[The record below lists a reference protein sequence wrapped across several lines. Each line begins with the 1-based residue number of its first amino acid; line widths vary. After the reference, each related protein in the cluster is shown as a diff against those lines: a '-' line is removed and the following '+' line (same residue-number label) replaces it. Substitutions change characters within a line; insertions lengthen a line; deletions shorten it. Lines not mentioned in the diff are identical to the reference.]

1 MQMINQEQEYVSTKK
16 YKALIIDDSEMNREI
31 LKEILSDE
39 MDIVEID
46 NGEDA
51 CDYMMNHSS
60 ELNIVI
66 LDLVMPGMNGFEVLK
81 FMKYKHMM
89 DSLPVI
95 MISADNDEHNI
106 ERAFDLGVIDFVFRP
121 FSERIVLRRVLTTIS
136 LFKRQKELISVIDT
150 QYRVDDLRTHDL
162 TGLDYKQ
169 AFFNK
174 VYTHL
179 KSHPNDKLLMIAID
193 IDHFKLFNNY
203 YGWER
208 GDKYLKKIAELMKKF
223 IQRHGG
229 MAGYLG
235 GDDFV
240 LLCPDKRED
249 IRQFYE
255 SVIKSGQLAEY
266 QVGFSPKIGI
276 YEIDDNMQAVASIYD
291 HALIALDDTKGDYSK
306 NVAWYNKSMYQDV
319 KDEYELLVDVQ
330 RGLRDQ
336 EFTFYIQ
343 PKVNMIDGRIVGGEA
358 LARWIHKDKGLVAPG
373 AFIPALEQNGF
384 ISHIDRVVWD
394 NVAAWQKDWIDSGH
408 TPLPI
413 SVNVSRADMFTM
425 DVTEF
430 FLGLV
435 EKYGISKDLIELEVT
450 ESAYVEEN
458 SVVSKEISRLRDA
471 GFKILMDD
479 FGSGYSSLNS
489 LKDLEI
495 DILKIDMK
503 FLRMDLSN
511 KNKGVSILESIVN
524 MARAMQIPTIVEGV
538 EEQEQVNYLTGMG
551 CNYAQ
556 GFFFYKPMPREDFEK
571 LVCNEDNVDH
581 EGIHVSRLDPVHVRE
596 FLDENLYSDVVV
608 NNILGPTAFYEV
620 EDDEICL
627 VRMNEQYCK
636 LTGHAFRPQ
645 DVADADARGDN
656 YPVSLEGIHP
666 DDREG
671 FKQMIEDAYQD
682 PLNGAAR
689 LIRYRQADGGYAKYK
704 LRIFFLRNRHNTRI
718 YLASVQTMEGF
729 DA

>member
-1 MQMINQEQEYVSTKK
+1 MKQENEIISTKK

-31 LKEILSDE
+31 LKGILSDE

-51 CDYMMNHSS
+51 CDYMMNHAS

-89 DSLPVI
+89 ESLPVI

-121 FSERIVLRRVLTTIS
+121 FSERIVLRRVLTTIN
-136 LFKRQKELISVIDT
+136 LFKRQRDLIATIDT
-150 QYRVDDLRTHDL
+150 QYKVDDGRTDDL

-169 AFFNK
+169 TFFNK

-179 KSHPNDKLLMIAID
+179 KSNPNDRLLMIAID

-208 GDKYLKKIAELMKKF
+208 GDRYLKKIARLMREF
-223 IQRHGG
+223 IQMNGG

-235 GDDFV
+235 GDDFA
-240 LLCPDKRED
+240 LLCPNKREEL
-249 IRQFYE
+249 RKFYGR
-255 SVIKSGQLAEY
+255 VIKSGQLAEY

-276 YEIDDNMQAVASIYD
+276 YEIDDNMESVGSIYD
-291 HALIALDDTKGDYSK
+291 HAVIALDDTKGDYTK
-306 NVAWYNKSMYQDV
+306 NVSWYNKSMYQDV

-330 RGLRDQ
+330 RGIRDG
-336 EFTFYIQ
+336 EFTFFIQ
-343 PKVNMIDGRIVGGEA
+343 PKVNMLDGRIVGGEA
-358 LARWIHKDKGLVAPG
+358 LVRWIHKDKGMVSPG
-373 AFIPALEQNGF
+373 VFIPALEQNGF
-384 ISHIDRVVWD
+384 ISNIDQIVWD
-394 NVAAWQKDWIDSGH
+394 NVAAWQKDWIESGH
-408 TPLPI
+408 EALPI
-413 SVNVSRADMFTM
+413 SVNVSRADIFTM
-425 DVTEF
+425 DVTGF
-430 FLGLV
+430 FLGLI
-435 EKYGISKDLIELEVT
+435 EKYDLPKHLLEIEIT
-450 ESAYVEEN
+450 ESAYVEEDTK
-458 SVVSKEISRLRDA
+458 VSSEIGKLRDA
-471 GFKILMDD
+471 GFKVLMDD

-489 LKDLEI
+489 LKDMEI
-495 DILKIDMK
+495 DVLKIDMK
-503 FLRMDLSN
+503 FLKMDFSN
-511 KNKGVSILESIVN
+511 LNKGVSILESIVN

-556 GFFFYKPMPREDFEK
+556 GFFFYRPMPREEFAK
-571 LVCNEDNVDH
+571 LVENEDNVDH
-581 EGIHVSRLDPVHVRE
+581 EGIHISRLDPVHVRE

-636 LTGHAFRPQ
+636 LTGLAYHPEQIAEQ
-645 DVADADARGDN
+645 DAKGEN
-656 YPVSLEGIHP
+656 YIITLEGVHP
-666 DDREG
+666 DDRG
-671 FKQMIEDAYQD
+671 TFRKLIEDAYDD
-682 PLNGAAR
+682 PLNGASAHIRFRVKSGDYKDYRMR
-689 LIRYRQADGGYAKYK
+689 L
-704 LRIFFLRNRHNTRI
+704 FFLRNRHNTRI
-718 YLASVQTMEGF
+718 YYASIMSTEDF
-729 DA
+729 

>member
-1 MQMINQEQEYVSTKK
+1 MANQENELVSTKK

-39 MDIVEID
+39 MEIVEID

-51 CDYMMNHSS
+51 CDYMMGHAT

-89 DSLPVI
+89 EVLPVI
-95 MISADNDEHNI
+95 MISADNDEYNI

-121 FSERIVLRRVLTTIS
+121 FSERIVLRRVLTTIN
-136 LFKRQKELISVIDT
+136 LFKRQRELISVIDT
-150 QYRVDDLRTHDL
+150 QYRVDDGRTDDL

-169 AFFNK
+169 TFFNK
-174 VYTHL
+174 VYTHF
-179 KSHPNDKLLMIAID
+179 KSNPNDRLLMIAID

-208 GDKYLKKIAELMKKF
+208 GDQYLKKIARLMREF
-223 IQRHGG
+223 IQINGG

-235 GDDFV
+235 GDDFA
-240 LLCPDKRED
+240 LLCPNKKEELKK
-249 IRQFYE
+249 FYDR
-255 SVIKSGQLAEY
+255 VVKSGQLSEY

-276 YEIDDNMQAVASIYD
+276 YEIDDNMEAVGSIYD
-291 HALIALDDTKGDYSK
+291 HATIALDDTKGDYTK
-306 NVAWYNKSMYQDV
+306 NVAWYDKSMYQDV

-330 RGLRDQ
+330 RGIRDG
-336 EFTFYIQ
+336 EFTFYVQ
-343 PKVNMIDGRIVGGEA
+343 PKVNMLDGRIVGGEA
-358 LARWIHKDKGLVAPG
+358 LVRWIHKDKGMVSPG
-373 AFIPALEQNGF
+373 VFIPALEQNGF
-384 ISHIDRVVWD
+384 ISNIDQIVWD

-408 TPLPI
+408 DALPI
-413 SVNVSRADMFTM
+413 SVNVSRADIFTM
-425 DVTEF
+425 DVTGF
-430 FLGLV
+430 FKSLA
-435 EKYGISKDLIELEVT
+435 EKYNLPTDLLEIEIT
-450 ESAYVEEN
+450 ESAYVAED
-458 SVVSKEISRLRDA
+458 SKVSNEIKKLREA
-471 GFKILMDD
+471 GFKVLMDD

-489 LKDLEI
+489 LKDMDI
-495 DILKIDMK
+495 DVLKIDMK
-503 FLRMDLSN
+503 FLKMDFSN
-511 KNKGVSILESIVN
+511 MNKGVSILESIVN

-556 GFFFYKPMPREDFEK
+556 GFFFYRPMPKEEFTRLLE
-571 LVCNEDNVDH
+571 NEDNVDH
-581 EGIHVSRLDPVHVRE
+581 EGIHISRLDPVHVRE

-636 LTGHAFRPQ
+636 LTGLPYHPRKTAEE
-645 DVADADARGDN
+645 DAKGDN
-656 YPVSLEGIHP
+656 YVLTLEGVHP
-666 DDREG
+666 VDRALFRE
-671 FKQMIEDAYQD
+671 MIDEAYEN
-682 PLNGAAR
+682 PLTGSSRQIRFRVKGGEYNDLRFR
-689 LIRYRQADGGYAKYK
+689 L
-704 LRIFFLRNRHNTRI
+704 FFLRNRHNTRI
-718 YLASVQTMEGF
+718 YYASIQKL
-729 DA
+729 

>member
-1 MQMINQEQEYVSTKK
+1 MVFHENEHVSTKK

-31 LKEILSDE
+31 LKEILADE
-39 MDIVEID
+39 MEIVEID

-66 LDLVMPGMNGFEVLK
+66 LDLIMPGMNGFEVLK

-89 DSLPVI
+89 DVLPVI

-121 FSERIVLRRVLTTIS
+121 FSERIVLRRVLTTIN

-150 QYRVDDLRTHDL
+150 QYRVDDRRTDDL

-169 AFFNK
+169 TFFNK

-179 KSHPNDKLLMIAID
+179 KSNPNDRLLMVAID
-193 IDHFKLFNNY
+193 IDHFRLYNNY

-208 GDKYLKKIAELMKKF
+208 GDKYLKTIARLMREF
-223 IQRHGG
+223 IQINGG

-235 GDDFV
+235 SDDFA
-240 LLCPDKRED
+240 LLCPNKREEL
-249 IRQFYE
+249 RKFYDR
-255 SVIKSGQLAEY
+255 VMNGGQLSEY

-276 YEIDDNMQAVASIYD
+276 YEIDDNMEAVGSIYD
-291 HALIALDDTKGDYSK
+291 HAVIALEDTKGDYTR
-306 NVAWYNKSMYQDV
+306 NVAWYDKSMYQDV

-330 RGLRDQ
+330 RGLRDS
-336 EFTFYIQ
+336 EFTFFIQ
-343 PKVNMIDGRIVGGEA
+343 PKVNMLNGRIVGGEA
-358 LARWIHKDKGLVAPG
+358 LVRWQHKDKGLVAPG

-394 NVAAWQKDWIDSGH
+394 NVAAWQKDWMDSGH
-408 TPLPI
+408 EPLPL
-413 SVNVSRADMFTM
+413 SVNVSRADIFTM

-430 FLGLV
+430 FETII
-435 EKYGISKDLIELEVT
+435 EKYELPRELLEIEIT
-450 ESAYVEEN
+450 ESAYVEED
-458 SVVSKEISRLRDA
+458 SKVSTEIMKLREA
-471 GFKILMDD
+471 GFKVLMDD

-489 LKDLEI
+489 LKDMEI

-503 FLRMDLSN
+503 FLKMDFSN
-511 KNKGVSILESIVN
+511 LNKGVSILESIVN

-538 EEQEQVNYLTGMG
+538 EEQDQVNYLTGMG
-551 CNYAQ
+551 CHYAQ
-556 GFFFYKPMPREDFEK
+556 GYYFYKPMPKEEFAK
-571 LVCNEDNVDH
+571 LVKNNENVDN
-581 EGIHVSRLDPVHVRE
+581 EGIHISRLDPVHVRE

-636 LTGHAFRPQ
+636 MTGLSYNPMQVAE
-645 DVADADARGDN
+645 ADAKGEN
-656 YPVSLEGIHP
+656 YVVTLEGIHP
-666 DDREG
+666 EDRER
-671 FKQMIEDAYQD
+671 FRMMFEKALVD
-682 PLNGAAR
+682 PLNGTKERIRFLVSDGEYREYR
-689 LIRYRQADGGYAKYK
+689 LR
-704 LRIFFLRNRHNTRI
+704 LFFLRNRHNTRI
-718 YLASVQTMEGF
+718 YYASIQEIE
-729 DA
+729 DL